1 MFKENTKNYFLLPLC
16 LFKLGFFSVA
26 AGISVGA
33 VCAVFLSALDI
44 ARSFVSSAAIAREA
58 LLFPALI
65 FTFYFLRRF
74 APLAANKA
82 ADAPGFNVGPDDLK
96 TLPAKLAAAVVTIS
110 AGGSAGRAG
119 PCAHA
124 GACLMYGVSKMLGVG
139 EADTRRLV
147 VCGVSAGFSS
157 AFGCPLAGALFGIE
171 VMKLDMASCGV
182 LFPSFVSGAIAC
194 HTASVMGASAIPGA
208 SLALPGMTFAGIA
221 WAAAAGIFF
230 GLISRLHIKIFQ
242 VLTSKLGSLKVR
254 GIFKPLIGASLLAV
268 SAGIFGDGFLGLG
281 METIEGIINGANAQP
296 LLFALKSAATAVTL
310 SCGGYGGIVMPTI
323 FTGAAAGSLFA
334 RLTGLD
340 AAFCGALGMAGVLAG
355 SANAPVAAAMLAIE
369 LFGSRISPFAGI
381 VCAAS
386 YLVAYGESIY
396 SGRTLE
402 SAAAEK

>member
-1 MFKENTKNYFLLPLC
+1 MCEENTGNVFLLPQNVL
-16 LFKLGFFSVA
+16 KLGLFSVM
-26 AGISVGA
+26 AGVSVGA
-33 VCAVFLSALDI
+33 VCALFLSALDI
-44 ARSFVSSAAIAREA
+44 ARSFISSAGIPREA

-74 APLAANKA
+74 APLAADKA
-82 ADAPGFNVGPDDLK
+82 LNAPGFNVGSDDLK

-124 GACLMYGVSKMLGVG
+124 GACLMYGVSKMLSVS
-139 EADTRRLV
+139 EADSRRLV
-147 VCGVSAGFSS
+147 ACGVSAGFSS
-157 AFGCPLAGALFGIE
+157 AFGCPLSGALFGIE

-194 HTASVMGASAIPGA
+194 RTVSFMGTSAIPGA
-208 SLALPGMTFAGIA
+208 SLALPDPSFGNIG
-221 WAAAAGIFF
+221 WAVLAGIFF
-230 GLISRLHIKIFQ
+230 GLISRVHIKIFK
-242 VLTSKLGSLKVR
+242 VLASKLGSLKVR

-268 SAGIFGDGFLGLG
+268 LAGIFGDSFLGLG
-281 METIEGIINGANAQP
+281 METIEGIINGGYAQP

-355 SANAPVAAAMLAIE
+355 SAGAPIAASMLAIE
-369 LFGSRISPFAGI
+369 LFGSRVAPFAGI
-381 VCAAS
+381 ACAAS
-386 YLVAYGESIY
+386 YLVAHGESIY
-396 SGRTLE
+396 SGRALISGTN
-402 SAAAEK
+402 

>member
-1 MFKENTKNYFLLPLC
+1 MCEEKKGSFLLPLC
-16 LFKLGFFSVA
+16 VLKLGFFSVI
-26 AGISVGA
+26 AGITVGA

-44 ARSFVSSAAIAREA
+44 ARSFVSSAGIPREA

-74 APLAANKA
+74 APLAADKA
-82 ADAPGFNVGPDDLK
+82 LNAPGFNVGPDDLK
-96 TLPAKLAAAVVTIS
+96 TLPAKLAAVVVTIS

-124 GACLMYGVSKMLGVG
+124 GACLMYGVSKMLGVS
-139 EADTRRLV
+139 EADSRRLI

-157 AFGCPLAGALFGIE
+157 AFGCPLSGALFGIE

-208 SLALPGMTFAGIA
+208 YLPLPDMAFGNMA

-230 GLISRLHIKIFQ
+230 GLISRVHIKIFK
-242 VLTSKLGSLKVR
+242 VLASKLGSLKVR

-281 METIEGIINGANAQP
+281 METIEGIINGGCAQP

-355 SANAPVAAAMLAIE
+355 SADAPVAAAVLAIE

-386 YLVAYGESIY
+386 YLVAYGESVY
-396 SGRTLE
+396 FGRTLK